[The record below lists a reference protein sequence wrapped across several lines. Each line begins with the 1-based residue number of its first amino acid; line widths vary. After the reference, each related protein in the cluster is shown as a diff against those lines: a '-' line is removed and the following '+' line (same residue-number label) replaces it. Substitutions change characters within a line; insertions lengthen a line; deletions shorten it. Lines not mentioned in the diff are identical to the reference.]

1 MLSAGIAF
9 IDGQVFGAPEKRATM
24 RRPETLAVVLLLLAL
39 VPTSEQGK
47 CEYGV
52 VDAYKDYNLL
62 DMLKAEHQMDF
73 FFVEDGSGKK
83 KDHLTNMRKYGCYK
97 LVVPIT
103 GMTTKAPE
111 TATTAASN
119 ATTVAPTNVT
129 TVAPTNVTTS
139 NVTAANVTT
148 VAPTNV
154 TTSNVTAANVT
165 TLTQTNVTATNGT
178 TSNSAANVTTVTGTS
193 VSAAS
198 ARKRN
203 FRDDDDDKT
212 TTTAKTTKKPSTSA
226 ASEKSTT
233 TTKKSTGTTTKS
245 TATTTKY
252 TATTS
257 NATTVVIDST
267 DSYMISREMSTP
279 TKMKKHKVKIEKDK
293 MTIEDTATGMFGSKS
308 TGKVTLYFHYMKR
321 GEKNTREY
329 HFRACYGD
337 NEQTIVV
344 VGVTSNPYNK
354 RMVRQ
359 IAQKDLKH
367 TSNGKKYFVYTGI
380 CDD

>member
-1 MLSAGIAF
+1 MGELKFSLYHVLL
-9 IDGQVFGAPEKRATM
+9 VFGAPEKRATM

-83 KDHLTNMRKYGCYK
+83 KEHLTNMRKYGCYK

-111 TATTAASN
+111 TATTAAAN
-119 ATTVAPTNVT
+119 ATTVAPTNVTTVAPTNVT

-148 VAPTNV
+148 VTQTNA
-154 TTSNVTAANVT
+154 TTSNRATNVT
-165 TLTQTNVTATNGT
+165 TLTQTNG
-178 TSNSAANVTTVTGTS
+178 TSNSAANVTTVAGTS

-203 FRDDDDDKT
+203 FRDDDKT
-212 TTTAKTTKKPSTSA
+212 TTTAKTTEKPSTS
-226 ASEKSTT
+226 
-233 TTKKSTGTTTKS
+233 
-245 TATTTKY
+245 
-252 TATTS
+252 
-257 NATTVVIDST
+257 
-267 DSYMISREMSTP
+267 
-279 TKMKKHKVKIEKDK
+279 
-293 MTIEDTATGMFGSKS
+293 
-308 TGKVTLYFHYMKR
+308 
-321 GEKNTREY
+321 
-329 HFRACYGD
+329 
-337 NEQTIVV
+337 
-344 VGVTSNPYNK
+344 
-354 RMVRQ
+354 
-359 IAQKDLKH
+359 
-367 TSNGKKYFVYTGI
+367 
-380 CDD
+380 